1 MMAERREHTLAGA
14 LDAAAGALAAWEEGA
29 LDATEDLGGCM
40 LVEYVVEEREGRLTI
55 VIKLVGW

>member
-1 MMAERREHTLAGA
+1 LAGA

-29 LDATEDLGGCM
+29 LDATEDLGGWTLVKY
-40 LVEYVVEEREGRLTI
+40 LVEGRKGRRTI